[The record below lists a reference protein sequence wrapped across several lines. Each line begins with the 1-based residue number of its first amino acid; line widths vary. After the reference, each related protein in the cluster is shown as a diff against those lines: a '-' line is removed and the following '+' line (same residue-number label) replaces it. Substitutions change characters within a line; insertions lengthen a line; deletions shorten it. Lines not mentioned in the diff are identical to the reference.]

1 MASMLAALL
10 GPGSALASESVPV
23 VEQEIPLAAET
34 EPAADPAQQPDTE
47 YGSPFAEVDQYFD
60 AIDRIEAEHG
70 PYATELSDLY
80 LGLGQSLMDS
90 GDFEQA
96 RDAFQRS
103 VMVLRVNSGPNSPE
117 QTNHLYLI
125 ANIET
130 LLGDSDAAE
139 DVIENIHFI
148 NSNYYSEN
156 YAELMPALERIY
168 QWLVL
173 TRPPGSEIAD
183 HGDYRRF
190 VRLAEEMAELSETTN
205 GPSHPDTAAAYRRL
219 GEALF
224 QLVWFLG
231 KEQEN
236 SYVAFSSEAME
247 LPAGMVV
254 PPSGEKRYEAGRR
267 AFNKYLEAIRQDES
281 SAPLDYPRALLDLGD
296 WYLAL
301 GKSRIAARHYEEAYQ
316 TLVQTEEYAER
327 AKHYLGVPQPVH
339 FADMQPHFLTG
350 RASELEDM
358 RLDVSMTVT
367 SLGEAR
373 YVEVLD
379 APEVLSEEE
388 VSRIERHVRET
399 PFRPAIRDGRA
410 VTLKEFIWQ
419 YVIELPDDG
428 QAPSSS

>member
-1 MASMLAALL
+1 MLAGLL
-10 GPGSALASESVPV
+10 GPGSAFATESVPAA
-23 VEQEIPLAAET
+23 EQEIPLAAET
-34 EPAADPAQQPDTE
+34 VPAADSAQQPETE

-60 AIDRIEAEHG
+60 AIDRIESEHG

-130 LLGDSDAAE
+130 LLGESEAAE

-148 NSNYYSEN
+148 NSNYYGEN

-173 TRPPGSEIAD
+173 TRPPGSDIAD

-190 VRLAEEMAELSETTN
+190 VRLAEEMAELAETTN

-267 AFNKYLEAIRQDES
+267 AFNKYLDAIRQDES
-281 SAPLDYPRALLDLGD
+281 STPLDYPKALLDLGD
-296 WYLAL
+296 WYLAI

-316 TLVQTEEYAER
+316 TLVQMEEYAER
-327 AKHYLGVPQPVH
+327 AKHYLGAPQPVH
-339 FADMQPHFLTG
+339 FADMQPHFLAG

-358 RLDVSMTVT
+358 RLDVTMTVT

-373 YVEVLD
+373 YVEVLEP
-379 APEVLSEEE
+379 PEVLSEEE

-410 VTLKEFIWQ
+410 VTLRDFIWQ

-428 QAPSSS
+428 QSPSSS